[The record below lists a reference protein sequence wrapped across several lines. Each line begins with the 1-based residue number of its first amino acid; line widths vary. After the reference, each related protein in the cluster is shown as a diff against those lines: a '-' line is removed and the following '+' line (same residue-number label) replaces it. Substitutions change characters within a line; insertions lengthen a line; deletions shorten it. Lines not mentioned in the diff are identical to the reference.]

1 MSTMT
6 RTSSDTSVTFS
17 LAELARIEQERV
29 EEEDALRARA
39 RDRDARARSD
49 AEASRRA
56 AETAQIAAADE
67 ARIKRSREEAAD
79 KARIEARERV
89 AADVARIEAESKARL
104 DAANAERAH
113 ELTVLR
119 ARAEGG
125 KSRLQIA
132 LGAALFLA
140 LCGGAAMAYQG
151 AQRVASLEQDTSRL
165 REEHSSLARERD
177 NAKSTELAALDRR
190 YAALRARPL
199 ASGASE
205 ATATAE
211 AARNAIDPRSP
222 DHGRLRAFGEA
233 IDGLDGRLDALDKVA
248 MLDRREADLAAWAAD
263 RRRSELTVAAR
274 GAAARAKSSGAD
286 EASIRLYEG
295 ALVELRDA
303 LAQTTT
309 GTGGAAKPL
318 PIPGAAKQACK
329 DGDPGCGLDG
339 TRLF

>member
-29 EEEDALRARA
+29 EEEDGLRARA
-39 RDRDARARSD
+39 RDKEARARSD

-56 AETAQIAAADE
+56 AETAQIAADAD
-67 ARIKRSREEAAD
+67 ARARRAREEAAE

-104 DAANAERAH
+104 AADNAACAH

-125 KSRLQIA
+125 RSRLQIA
-132 LGAALFLA
+132 LAAALGLA
-140 LCGGAAMAYQG
+140 LCGGAAAAYQG
-151 AQRVASLEQDTSRL
+151 SQHVASLEQDTSRL
-165 REEHSSLARERD
+165 REEHLSLARERD
-177 NAKSTELAALDRR
+177 NAKSTDLAALDRR

-199 ASGASE
+199 ASGAAE

-211 AARNAIDPRSP
+211 AARNAIDPRSV

-233 IDGLDGRLDALDKVA
+233 IDGLDARIAALDKVA
-248 MLDRREADLAAWAAD
+248 ALDRREADLAAWAAD

-303 LAQTTT
+303 LA
-309 GTGGAAKPL
+309 
-318 PIPGAAKQACK
+318 
-329 DGDPGCGLDG
+329 
-339 TRLF
+339 